1 MDKVCDFSI
10 NDNFDYLFLMTEIM
24 SDISRIPVV
33 IYALNDGLSIFPK
46 GTKPFVQIKLSN
58 SKYVYITIS
67 DHPKIDIGELSD
79 SDVCNLKD
87 ISNIYNVME
96 YISKHYKL
104 FLLHWKNGIDDTELL
119 HSLRYC
125 AENDFSDSVALEHTF
140 LRYSKNTLI
149 ENASGDILEELLE
162 MGNFHNYE
170 TGIFPTIY
178 ATYDG
183 SEKYQHRDPRVKV
196 KVAPGKFIPVSISE
210 KSKVYICDKDS
221 ETMPSAKQLGI
232 KQSEHDILRI
242 GMDYISKHHKLFL
255 LHWNAKITDDQLRSM
270 LNYIRENNSTD
281 DEALRNVLDNESK

>member
-1 MDKVCDFSI
+1 MDKIHNFLMDDF
-10 NDNFDYLFLMTEIM
+10 NYLFLMTEIM
-24 SDISRIPVV
+24 PEISKIPIGV
-33 IYALNDGLSIFPK
+33 YALNDGLNVCPK
-46 GTKPFVQIKLSN
+46 ETKPFVQIELSN
-58 SKYVYITIS
+58 SKYIYITIS
-67 DHPKIDIGELSD
+67 DDPKIDISQIPNG
-79 SDVCNLKD
+79 DVFNLKD
-87 ISNIYNVME
+87 VSNMYDVIK

-104 FLLHWKNGIDDTELL
+104 LLLHWKNSIDDTELL
-119 HSLRYC
+119 QSLRYC
-125 AENDFSDSVALEHTF
+125 AENDFSDGIALGNTF
-140 LRYSKNTLI
+140 LNYYKNSLT
-149 ENASGDILEELLE
+149 ENIDFTDTLEELLE

-183 SEKYQHRDPRVKV
+183 FEKYQHRGPRVKV

-210 KSKVYICDKDS
+210 KSKVYIGDKDS

-281 DEALRNVLDNESK
+281 DEALRIVLNTKLK